1 MGPLHGLLFIYPS
14 LLYAGTNR
22 EEASESDAPGMID
35 HTSANG
41 RFADIGVYNYN
52 SVSHQ

>member
-22 EEASESDAPGMID
+22 EQTSESDAPGMID
-35 HTSANG
+35 HISANG
-41 RFADIGVYNYN
+41 RFADIGVCNYKI
-52 SVSHQ
+52 VSHQ